1 MFVVSWVQKGKS
13 MKKLSD
19 FISTSKLFEYI
30 KNAPVEVEEK
40 PVEECKGKNTLL
52 KVFAVVGVV
61 AAVAGAAYALYRY
74 FKPDFL
80 EDYEEDFDDDY
91 EDDFDAVSEAGDEE

>member
-1 MFVVSWVQKGKS
+1 

-19 FISTSKLFEYI
+19 IIAATKLFDYI
-30 KNAPVEVEEK
+30 KNAPVEVIEE
-40 PVEECKGKNTLL
+40 PVVEEPKHKNTLL
-52 KVFAVVGVV
+52 KVFAIVGVV

-80 EDYEEDFDDDY
+80 EDYEEDFDDD
-91 EDDFDAVSEAGDEE
+91 DDFYDYDDDLEDSTEE